1 MERNLPGL
9 ITAGGGGDYRP
20 VSESRYLPVLLRVAR
35 NPSTV
40 DTVVLE
46 VPGGCSWGDVHNAV
60 RWWGGQV
67 GVFGS
72 KLPQARAGI
81 TRPGL
86 GTTMVALLLG
96 ATGCA
101 ISSTGGDRGRAGSSL
116 IWGIINSL
124 LIICCV
130 NCQWPGVNHAY
141 EMNRSLAL
149 MSAES

>member
-1 MERNLPGL
+1 MVGR
-9 ITAGGGGDYRP
+9 AGGGFWEQTP
-20 VSESRYLPVLLRVAR
+20 
-35 NPSTV
+35 
-40 DTVVLE
+40 
-46 VPGGCSWGDVHNAV
+46 PGS
-60 RWWGGQV
+60 
-67 GVFGS
+67 
-72 KLPQARAGI
+72 

-101 ISSTGGDRGRAGSSL
+101 ISSTGGDQGRAGSSP

-130 NCQWPGVNHAY
+130 NRQWPGVNHAY